1 MARDR
6 APPQERHL
14 RPIEGGLV
22 DNDEQK
28 LVQGLSRAL
37 IAIHVSSHFIF
48 KVDKKGRI
56 IEVVKAIGVVRPERM
71 IGMSIFSFI
80 VDGPGAVSAMKNLKH
95 TMETGLHLHIKLNC
109 KRLLSDR
116 NIIPMNF
123 VITRDTKKTAI
134 IYSDT
139 PIYAN

>member
-22 DNDEQK
+22 DNDEERQ
-28 LVQGLSRAL
+28 VQVSSRAL
-37 IAIHVSSHFIF
+37 MAIHVASHFVF

-95 TMETGLHLHIKLNC
+95 TMETGVHLHIRINC
-109 KRLLSDR
+109 RRLLSDR

-134 IYSDT
+134 IYCDT